1 MERQVIPFTTE
12 EAWKAER
19 VKDLTSSDIATLF
32 GVGYQSYEQL
42 FEAKLYGKEIK
53 VEENERMQWG
63 KCLQDSI
70 AEEFAR
76 RNHWEIR
83 KKSEY
88 IRLVGLGIGSSFDF
102 EISSEAQDDKGESYS
117 VKEILEIKNV
127 SFESYKSWIKGFQV
141 EMSPYIEL
149 QVQHQL
155 LVSGLEVCY
164 VGALIAG
171 CQGLV
176 LRREANPKIQQA
188 ILRKCADFRKQINEA
203 RK

>member
-1 MERQVIPFTTE
+1 MQRQVIPFTTE

-19 VKDLTSSDIATLF
+19 VKDLTSSDIPTLF

-42 FEAKLYGKEIK
+42 FEAKLHGKEIK

-63 KCLQDSI
+63 VALQDSI
-70 AEEFAR
+70 AAEFAR
-76 RNHWEIR
+76 RNDWRIT

-88 IRLVGLGIGSSFDF
+88 IRIPELRLGSSFDF
-102 EISSEAQDDKGESYS
+102 EIEGESQNEKGESY
-117 VKEILEIKNV
+117 VTRELLEIKNV
-127 SFESYKSWIKGFQV
+127 SFDSYKGWIKGFEV

-155 LVSGLEVCY
+155 LVSGLETAY

-176 LRREANPKIQQA
+176 LRRTVNQKVQSA
-188 ILRKCADFRKQINEA
+188 ILRKCAEFWKKIYEA
-203 RK
+203 K